1 MKRIVGNEQYF
12 TPNDVARACVERL
25 DSVFPVE
32 SFDRI
37 VEPSAGD
44 GAFLRFLPPTTVAID
59 IEPQADN
66 INRADFLTWMPE
78 PLANQAGRTLV
89 LGNPPFGQRAAL
101 AMAFISHA
109 ATFADVI
116 AFILPMSFNKYTFRD
131 RVPAHFHL
139 VDSMNLTAAYD
150 LARDPSSTPADTE
163 SRRTT
168 VNTVFQV
175 WEKRPEARAVAPRIT
190 EHPHFTMRHAHL
202 AWTTED
208 QRAELR
214 RSHDFAIA
222 QVGSNFAPK
231 DVDSVTKGSHWFV
244 HGLVPG
250 VRDVFERLDFSHL
263 AGMNT
268 AHTSLSKR
276 DIIEAYSRALETG
289 PSSG

>member
-12 TPNDVARACVERL
+12 TPDDVARSCVDRL
-25 DSVFPVE
+25 GTLFPIDSW
-32 SFDRI
+32 DRI

-59 IEPQADN
+59 IAPQADN
-66 INRADFLTWMPE
+66 IVSADFLTWMPE
-78 PLANQAGRTLV
+78 PLPNPAGRTLV
-89 LGNPPFGQRAAL
+89 IGNPPFGQRAAL
-101 AMAFISHA
+101 AMAFITHA

-131 RVPAHFHL
+131 RVPTHFHL
-139 VDSMNLTAAYD
+139 VDSLNLTVAFD
-150 LARDPSSTPADTE
+150 VTTDSVSTRADTG
-163 SRRTT
+163 SRTTT

-175 WEKRPEARAVAPRIT
+175 WEKRPEARAIAPRIT

-202 AWTTED
+202 AWTTEE

-244 HGLVPG
+244 RGRVPG

-276 DIIEAYSRALETG
+276 DIIEAYSRALENG